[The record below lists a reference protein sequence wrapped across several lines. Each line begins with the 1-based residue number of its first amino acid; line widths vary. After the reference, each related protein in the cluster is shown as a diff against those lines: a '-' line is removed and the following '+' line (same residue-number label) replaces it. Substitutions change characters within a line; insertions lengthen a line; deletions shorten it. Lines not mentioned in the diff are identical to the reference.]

1 VLVDVDRCI
10 VLANDA
16 AARLHGLTSANELI
30 GRMNLEF
37 VPASH
42 REQIL
47 RQTLEAFEHGCSEQD
62 LLIPR
67 ADGQLRWL
75 HVTAKVT
82 PFGARQAVLLTLRDI
97 TDRKL
102 IETELRES
110 EERYRAL
117 SEHLEERVG
126 HRTAELEAANRDLEA
141 FSYSV
146 SHDLRAPLRHVSAHC
161 NLLLER
167 PTVAADAEARRHTD
181 SAIKAVSRLAQL
193 VDHLLHFSRMGRA
206 GMQRIALSTQELVD
220 QVQRDLE
227 PELQGRTVR
236 WQVGTL
242 PNVVGD
248 VSMLKQVWQ
257 NLLGNAVKY
266 TRNRP
271 VAQIQID
278 TVYDEGEFIFFVRD
292 NGVGFDP
299 QYAGKLFGV
308 FERLHGAREFEGTGI
323 GLANVRRII
332 QRHGGRVWA
341 EGAVDSGATFYFSL
355 PQA

>member
-1 VLVDVDRCI
+1 
-10 VLANDA
+10 
-16 AARLHGLTSANELI
+16 
-30 GRMNLEF
+30 M
-37 VPASH
+37 
-42 REQIL
+42 
-47 RQTLEAFEHGCSEQD
+47 
-62 LLIPR
+62 
-67 ADGQLRWL
+67 
-75 HVTAKVT
+75 HVTAKVAH
-82 PFGARQAVLLTLRDI
+82 FGDREAVLVTLRDI

-126 HRTAELEAANRDLEA
+126 LRTAELEAANRDLEA

-161 NLLLER
+161 SLLLER
-167 PTVAADAEARRHTD
+167 PAVAADCDARRHAE

-193 VDHLLHFSRMGRA
+193 VDDLLHFSRMGRA
-206 GMQRIALSTQELVD
+206 GMDRSTLSMQELVD

-227 PELQGRTVR
+227 PELEGRTVR

-266 TRNRP
+266 TRRRP
-271 VAQIQID
+271 VARVQID
-278 TVYDEGEFIFFVRD
+278 TVYDEQEFIFFVRD

-299 QYAGKLFGV
+299 QYAAKLFGV
-308 FERLHGAREFEGTGI
+308 FERLHGPREFEGTGI
-323 GLANVRRII
+323 GLANVRRVI

-341 EGAVDSGATFYFSL
+341 EGAVDCGATFYFSL